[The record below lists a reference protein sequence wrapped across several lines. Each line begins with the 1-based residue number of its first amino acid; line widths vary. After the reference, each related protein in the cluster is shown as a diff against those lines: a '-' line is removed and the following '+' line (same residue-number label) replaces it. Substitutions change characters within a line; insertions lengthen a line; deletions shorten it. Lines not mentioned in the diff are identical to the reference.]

1 MGLESLPSLDLVLKC
16 FTQTSMVTPRLRLVE
31 AFLRMVMGI
40 NMVTMGDILPK
51 CVCTLYTYTYPEHIL
66 IYSVRVH
73 MHRYRYRHRHSES
86 HRHRYRY
93 INVCIHIYG
102 TYHKVRR
109 CMRAFALHR
118 QIHITLRYY
127 ALHELGYS
135 FHHIHR
141 WGFVH
146 VYIYIYKLTI
156 WCAPLMMVFAHTL
169 NIFVAPSRVLRPTE
183 FRLRTL
189 RP

>member
-146 VYIYIYKLTI
+146 VYIYIHI
-156 WCAPLMMVFAHTL
+156 
-169 NIFVAPSRVLRPTE
+169 
-183 FRLRTL
+183 
-189 RP
+189 